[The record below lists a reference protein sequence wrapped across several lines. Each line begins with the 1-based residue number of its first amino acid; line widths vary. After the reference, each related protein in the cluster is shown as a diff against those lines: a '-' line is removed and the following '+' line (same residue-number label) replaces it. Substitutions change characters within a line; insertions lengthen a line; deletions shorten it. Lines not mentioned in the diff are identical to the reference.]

1 MRARLFVLFVSAAA
15 IVAAVLAVSPAG
27 ASSTAG
33 GRSIAASGLTSP
45 QGGFLGSDTAGVQN
59 PEFVA
64 ESEGDEGPTAFGGSI
79 VNRSFSKHGVSGA
92 STKSAGKA
100 KSNPSQN
107 LTFAGLNHRQQRLAN
122 GGNQFSLEPPDQGLC
137 AGNGYV
143 LETVN
148 DVLRVFDTA
157 GNALTA
163 PIDQNTFYGYPPAI
177 NRTNGQQGPFI
188 TDPSCLFDQQTQR
201 WFHVVLTLDVNP
213 ST

>member
-1 MRARLFVLFVSAAA
+1 MRARLLVLFVSAGALAAA
-15 IVAAVLAVSPAG
+15 ILAVSPAG
-27 ASSTAG
+27 ARDTAG
-33 GRSIAASGLTSP
+33 GRSIAASGLTSLR
-45 QGGFLGSDTAGVQN
+45 GGFLGSDTAGVQN
-59 PEFVA
+59 PEFVG

-100 KSNPSQN
+100 KSNPTQN

-137 AGNGYV
+137 VGNGFV

-157 GNALTA
+157 GNALAA
-163 PIDQNTFYGYPPAI
+163 PIDQNTFYGYPAAI
-177 NRTNGQQGPFI
+177 NRTTGEQGPSSP
-188 TDPSCLFDQQTQR
+188 TRAASSTSRRSAGSTSC
-201 WFHVVLTLDVNP
+201 
-213 ST
+213 